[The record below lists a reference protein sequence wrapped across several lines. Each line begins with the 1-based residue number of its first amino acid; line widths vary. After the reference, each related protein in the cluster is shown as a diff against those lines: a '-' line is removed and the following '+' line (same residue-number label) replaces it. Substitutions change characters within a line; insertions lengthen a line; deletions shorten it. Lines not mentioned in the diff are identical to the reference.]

1 MKTTK
6 VFAALML
13 ASVVLVII
21 CAIVSLTDTVAIV
34 TGVVGSQE
42 GSGISVIALLF
53 GLIAVAMFAF
63 AYKRAI
69 WNWMI
74 RTGMIVVGLIIFLA
88 SIAGLTENW
97 NLRPGGGER
106 FTWSAGGGEIVRTV
120 YDSFLWIDFDVVH
133 FLMLLGSFGILATAI
148 WGAFRWEKAKSNE
161 RTEDQM
167 RTVLDELPPAAFS
180 PEANL
185 RLELEQHFQNAP
197 NPATAQGQ
205 NAPSVQPSQ
214 TAAGSDLRASFPSHS
229 AIHGR
234 QQSRIAGIRWEDTPL
249 SQMLSAALS
258 GNAGLSQLRGRRL
271 TFHRV
276 LQAESGQR

>member
-42 GSGISVIALLF
+42 ESGISVIALLF
-53 GLIAVAMFAF
+53 SLIAVAMFAF

-97 NLRPGGGER
+97 NLRPGGGES
-106 FTWSAGGGEIVRTV
+106 FTWSVGEGEIVRTV

-167 RTVLDELPPAAFS
+167 RTVFDELPPAAFN

-214 TAAGSDLRASFPSHS
+214 TAAGQTSAPRSQATPRSTADSNPASPGFG
-229 AIHGR
+229 GR
-234 QQSRIAGIRWEDTPL
+234 TRRCPRCYQPL
-249 SQMLSAALS
+249 SRGTQVCPNC
-258 GNAGLSQLRGRRL
+258 GAGG
-271 TFHRV
+271 
-276 LQAESGQR
+276 

>member
-97 NLRPGGGER
+97 NLRPGGGES

-148 WGAFRWEKAKSNE
+148 WGAFRWEKAKSKE

-180 PEANL
+180 PLTLQKFGILPYGKVHMWDQGSPSIAT
-185 RLELEQHFQNAP
+185 RSAP
-197 NPATAQGQ
+197 P
-205 NAPSVQPSQ
+205 V
-214 TAAGSDLRASFPSHS
+214 
-229 AIHGR
+229 
-234 QQSRIAGIRWEDTPL
+234 IRHVADR
-249 SQMLSAALS
+249 LSARAEGEGL
-258 GNAGLSQLRGRRL
+258 NRAGKLQDIPLLRFQGTNL
-271 TFHRV
+271 
-276 LQAESGQR
+276 LGSGQTGSRQKRLAEK